1 LNTESIDFFLCERA
15 CKKRRAHGPLAHDA
29 FGDGLAGRVSLRR
42 ICIGRI
48 CIRRICIG
56 RIVHRVQ
63 SQHGRVAV

>member
-1 LNTESIDFFLCERA
+1 
-15 CKKRRAHGPLAHDA
+15 
-29 FGDGLAGRVSLRR
+29 LAGRVSLRR